1 MRTQKLESLDSRP
14 DTQSL
19 RATKVFTMQE
29 IGAMLRKRRKE
40 LGYTQEW
47 VADMMGCSPRLV
59 GELERGRATVGIQRV
74 IDYANG
80 LGIDFF
86 LKKRG

>member
-1 MRTQKLESLDSRP
+1 MEARKTSSQP
-14 DTQSL
+14 DARNSH
-19 RATKVFTMQE
+19 ATKVFTTQE
-29 IGAMLRKRRKE
+29 IGAILRKRRKE

-47 VADMMGCSPRLV
+47 VADMMGCSPRLI

-74 IDYANG
+74 IDYANN